1 MRLQIILSALCAV
14 GVQSQ
19 LNFGGSS
26 ETTTTTPQPSVD
38 TRGGLLADVI
48 GIDRILGYSHDLSVG
63 LLYYYDSNSSSI
75 SGQNPIGEGNNQAGG
90 RQTRGD
96 HCCCVST
103 SQRCPV
109 PSNGDGSGGID
120 PRLNLNQTRSRRQ
133 AEALEDFEIGTRI
146 VNNVSLPLHYPSAF
160 MIVQVY

>member
-1 MRLQIILSALCAV
+1 MICLRDFFIMPILILPFWQTRL
-14 GVQSQ
+14 
-19 LNFGGSS
+19 
-26 ETTTTTPQPSVD
+26 
-38 TRGGLLADVI
+38 
-48 GIDRILGYSHDLSVG
+48 
-63 LLYYYDSNSSSI
+63 SSSI

-146 VNNVSLPLHYPSAF
+146 VNNVSLPLHKPTSHLCFHFSAF
-160 MIVQVY
+160 MIVQVYWPWCQKGFLRMFLPFLIAAPQWRVGV